1 MLHRLS
7 CCSRLLHR
15 HKLYNGLTTLLD
27 LLSHSYICI
36 YVYISKQGVFLPYA
50 QWLAHNDRFDAALDA
65 YRKAGRP
72 DLSLQTM
79 EQLIYNAVIKQQFKD
94 AAYYYWLSGQEA
106 VKALKGGEQESW
118 DKVTYMFK

>member
-1 MLHRLS
+1 L
-7 CCSRLLHR
+7 
-15 HKLYNGLTTLLD
+15 
-27 LLSHSYICI
+27 ICQ
-36 YVYISKQGVFLPYA
+36 KQGVFLPYA

-106 VKALKGGEQESW
+106 LKALKGGEHESW
-118 DKVTYMFK
+118 DQVTYMFKLLNIVLCCATKRLCC

>member
-1 MLHRLS
+1 VHQ
-7 CCSRLLHR
+7 
-15 HKLYNGLTTLLD
+15 
-27 LLSHSYICI
+27 
-36 YVYISKQGVFLPYA
+36 QGVFLPYA

-72 DLSLQTM
+72 DLSLQTT

-106 VKALKGGEQESW
+106 LKALKGGEQESW
-118 DKVTYMFK
+118 DKVTYMFMYLKFIVLRICTLCMSVCLQQQCIV